1 MFQKSLMGVSMV
13 FQGSFNEVPMVFQ
26 ESYKEDCRV
35 FRWYFEEVVSN
46 MFQRSFKGI
55 FHEIKG
61 GCKCVKD
68 VSGFLDKVSKLIA
81 RNFQGVL
88 CLFRGCFKDIL
99 GKF

>member
-1 MFQKSLMGVSMV
+1 MV